1 MTRLNGCLVLVA
13 ALLLAPALYAQG
25 TSALATATCNFD
37 ANNQL
42 AVEYQQPTV
51 NSKKVEFGREIPYN
65 KPWAPGGRP
74 MTLFTNLPVAVD
86 GHDIPVGGYTLFL
99 IPSEKQWMLVISKS
113 TDTSGRYNAGNDL
126 VRVPMDSGQ
135 LPSPE
140 DQFSVYFGHVAPTQC
155 SMRVDLEKERAW
167 VTFDKK

>member
-1 MTRLNGCLVLVA
+1 MTRLSGCMVLVA
-13 ALLLAPALYAQG
+13 SLLWAPSLHAQG
-25 TSALATATCNFD
+25 TSALATATCNFN

-42 AVEYQQPTV
+42 AVEYQRLTV
-51 NSKKVEFGREIPYN
+51 NSKKAVFGHEIPYN

-74 MTLFTNLPVAVD
+74 MTLFTNLPIAVD

-113 TDTSGRYNAGNDL
+113 TDTSGRYDEADDL
-126 VRVPMDSGQ
+126 VRVPMDVGELSN
-135 LPSPE
+135 PE
-140 DQFSVYFGHVAPTQC
+140 DEFSVYFGHIAPNQC

-167 VTFDKK
+167 VTFEKK